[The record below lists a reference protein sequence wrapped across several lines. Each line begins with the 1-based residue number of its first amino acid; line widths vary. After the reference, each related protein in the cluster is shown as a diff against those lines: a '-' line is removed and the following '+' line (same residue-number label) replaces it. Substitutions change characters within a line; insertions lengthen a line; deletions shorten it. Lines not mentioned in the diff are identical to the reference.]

1 MTIVVWRALIGAV
14 IGMVT
19 FAVFA
24 RLVAG
29 RPSQAG
35 AAPMHGVLRVSRI
48 YVAGSVIVM
57 GGLGLLLLGPWIV
70 SASPAPTYLGLF
82 CIMIA
87 CLSPISL
94 LPVFRTTWD
103 AQGITT
109 PASFGGMPWPGT
121 RRFFAWGSLAAV
133 GADLMGNRLVVD
145 SAGQRLRWNFSYR
158 GHRALMRAVAAYRP
172 DLI

>member
-1 MTIVVWRALIGAV
+1 MTIDLWRALIGAV

-19 FAVFA
+19 FAIFA

-29 RPSQAG
+29 GSSRGGPVAVQ
-35 AAPMHGVLRVSRI
+35 GVLTISRI

-82 CIMIA
+82 CIMMA
-87 CLSPISL
+87 SLSPISL
-94 LPVFRTTWD
+94 LPIFRTTWD
-103 AQGITT
+103 AQGIMT
-109 PASFGGMPWPGT
+109 PASFGGMPWPGP

-133 GADLMGNRLVVD
+133 GADLMGNSFVVD
-145 SAGQRLRWNFSYR
+145 SAGRRLRWNFSYR

-172 DLI
+172 DLF